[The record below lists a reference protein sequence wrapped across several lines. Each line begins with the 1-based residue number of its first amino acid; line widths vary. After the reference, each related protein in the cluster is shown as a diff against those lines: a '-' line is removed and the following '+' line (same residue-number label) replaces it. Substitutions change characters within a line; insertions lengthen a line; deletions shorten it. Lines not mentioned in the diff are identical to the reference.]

1 MGKLQKLLLTA
12 FLLGGIF
19 LSGTVAAL
27 TIPGPIPGPLD
38 IDFRL
43 GDWSGANGAHEF
55 SFGDVQAIALWNKY
69 LYQDTTDGLG
79 ILGGEPDEINYCEKL
94 KVNLGLDPDEG
105 IYVSGVWIT
114 DLYKAPDGAGD
125 YGEEGRVTL
134 KLVGGTFVSFDF
146 FGKDADQANGE
157 ILVNFGMPYLVDK
170 AFFYIL
176 GEPCNNEFSVA
187 GFNTPVPE
195 PATMLLLGSGLIGLA
210 GVGRRKFRKIAD
222 KLF

>member
-1 MGKLQKLLLTA
+1 MGKLQKILLTA

-19 LSGTVAAL
+19 LSSTVSAL
-27 TIPGPIPGPLD
+27 TFPGPIPGPLD

-43 GDWSGANGAHEF
+43 GDWSGAYAAHQYT
-55 SFGDVQAIALWNKY
+55 FGDVQATALWDKY

-114 DLYKAPDGAGD
+114 DLYERPDGVD
-125 YGEEGRVTL
+125 GEEGRVTL
-134 KLVGGTFVSFDF
+134 ALVDGGFVSFDF
-146 FGKDADQANGE
+146 YGNDADQANGE
-157 ILVNFGMPYLVDK
+157 ILVDFGMPYLVDK
-170 AFFYIL
+170 AFFYII
-176 GEPCNNEFSVA
+176 GEPCDNEFSVG

-210 GVGRRKFRKIAD
+210 GAGRRKFFK
-222 KLF
+222 KK

>member
-38 IDFRL
+38 IDFRS
-43 GDWSGANGAHEF
+43 GDWSGAYGAHEYT
-55 SFGDVQAIALWNKY
+55 FGDVQATAMWDKY

-94 KVNLGLDPDEG
+94 EVNLGLDPDEG

-114 DLYKAPDGAGD
+114 DLYERPDGVD
-125 YGEEGRVTL
+125 GEEGRVTL
-134 KLVGGTFVSFDF
+134 ALVGGGFLSFDF
-146 FGKDADQANGE
+146 YGNAADQANGE

-170 AFFYIL
+170 AFFYII

-187 GFNTPVPE
+187 GFNAPVPE
-195 PATMLLLGSGLIGLA
+195 PATMLLVGSGLIGLA
-210 GVGRRKFRKIAD
+210 GVGRRKFFK
-222 KLF
+222 KP